1 MLVVADAEGDVTL
14 HRYVVAG
21 GTFTYLEAE
30 DTGTHRP
37 PNIEGGTPAPGGTV
51 WVRFAPSG
59 GRWWVQPYSLFA
71 GNQSRLSSLDAGDR
85 RTGASRTRGQIQNFF
100 RRGATV
106 RGFVSAGPDGV
117 FGNADDTLIR
127 TGETLAEIQDRVL
140 GAGVNRSQL
149 WTEVPSYALFGLR
162 AGIRTGP
169 HSIVIDAENLTD
181 ESYRGISWGMDG
193 PGRGLVVRYSVSFN

>member
-1 MLVVADAEGDVTL
+1 MA
-14 HRYVVAG
+14 
-21 GTFTYLEAE
+21 
-30 DTGTHRP
+30 
-37 PNIEGGTPAPGGTV
+37 

-85 RTGASRTRGQIQNFF
+85 RTGAGRTRGQIQNFF

-117 FGNADDTLIR
+117 FGNADDRLIE
-127 TGETLAEIQDRVL
+127 TGETLAQVQDRVL
-140 GAGVNRSQL
+140 GVGVNSSPL
-149 WTEVPSYALFGLR
+149 WTEVPSYTLFGVRFGLR
-162 AGIRTGP
+162 LGA

-193 PGRGLVVRYSVSFN
+193 AGRGVSVRYSLAFD